1 VLLYYELRACRAAA
15 FCGGFSV
22 IILPALMFGEVPEWL
37 NGTVSKTV
45 VGSGPPRVRIPP
57 SPLKVRLRNRA
68 FFFFPRAP
76 SLRGWYPNPS
86 LSAES
91 PTDIVGLFSFSN
103 RPSVVRF
110 QTMKLNLALAQINT
124 KLGDIEANLD
134 KHLEY
139 IQQAKA
145 QKADLLVFPELSLT
159 GYVLQDLVASVA
171 RKPMEDDSIFKPL
184 LAASRDIDLVV
195 GFVDEDSRH
204 RFYIASAY
212 LSGGKLIHVHHKVY
226 LPTYGL
232 FDEGRFFAWGDSVRA
247 FDTRFGRL
255 GMLICEDFWH
265 ASPPYLLWLDGADI
279 MLFSSASPGRGLNDK
294 EKLESA
300 RWVERVNKAY
310 ASMFTSF
317 VAHANRVGYEDGL
330 HFWGGATI
338 FDPNG
343 EELAHGPYNEEAITY
358 AELDL
363 NQLRRT
369 RARLPLLRDERT
381 ALVQKEMARILS
393 RG

>member
-1 VLLYYELRACRAAA
+1 
-15 FCGGFSV
+15 
-22 IILPALMFGEVPEWL
+22 
-37 NGTVSKTV
+37 
-45 VGSGPPRVRIPP
+45 
-57 SPLKVRLRNRA
+57 
-68 FFFFPRAP
+68 
-76 SLRGWYPNPS
+76 
-86 LSAES
+86 
-91 PTDIVGLFSFSN
+91 
-103 RPSVVRF
+103 
-110 QTMKLNLALAQINT
+110 MKLNLALAQIST
-124 KLGDIEANLD
+124 HLGDVSANLA
-134 KHLEY
+134 KHLEL
-139 IQQAKA
+139 IRQAKA
-145 QKADLLVFPELSLT
+145 QGADLLLFPELSLT

-171 RKPMEDDSIFKPL
+171 HRPTAEDPVFRPL
-184 LAASRDIDLVV
+184 LEASRDLDLVV
-195 GFVDEDSRH
+195 GFVDEDHRH

-212 LSGGKLIHVHHKVY
+212 LSEGRVLHVHHKVY

-247 FDTRFGRL
+247 FDTRFGRM

-279 MLFSSASPGRGLNDK
+279 FLFSSASPGRGLNDR

-317 VAHANRVGYEDGL
+317 VAHANRVGFEDGL
-330 HFWGGATI
+330 NFWGGATV
-338 FDPNG
+338 FDPDG
-343 EELAHGPYNEEAITY
+343 EELVHGPYFEEALTF

-381 ALVQKEMARILS
+381 ALVQKELNRILQK
-393 RG
+393 